1 MSNHQPSLKPD
12 ALCELITYELLRQ
25 ARFSFNV
32 VLYFMAIYAVI
43 DLTGVILVLSG
54 KLPEGIFTAFSG
66 AIGTSALARLAQ
78 QCSDRLN
85 NQRQQDDL
93 DRADDPDQ

>member
-12 ALCELITYELLRQ
+12 APRKLITYELLRQ
-25 ARFSFNV
+25 AQFSFNV
-32 VLYFMAIYAVI
+32 VLYFMAIYAAI
-43 DLTGVILVLSG
+43 GLTGVILVLSG
-54 KLPEGIFTAFSG
+54 KLPEGSFTAVSG